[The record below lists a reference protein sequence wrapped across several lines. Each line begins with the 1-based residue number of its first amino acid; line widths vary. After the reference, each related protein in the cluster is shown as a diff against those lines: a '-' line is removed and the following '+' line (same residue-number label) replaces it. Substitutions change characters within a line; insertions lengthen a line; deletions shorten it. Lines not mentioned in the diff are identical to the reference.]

1 MSDNVTWTPVED
13 EWDDESCGG
22 TSSIG
27 WDGKVIS
34 IVQDGEMMWHA
45 PASDIRLCR
54 AIPTPQWSQK
64 PPTKHP
70 MWTWFMGDIYPDNEP
85 NKMYRF
91 CSESIALYVAFGQA
105 YWSIY
110 DYEHNQPICSTGDCQ
125 GWWRAAT
132 VPHPPEVTP

>member
-45 PASDIRLCR
+45 PASDIRICR
-54 AIPTPQWSQK
+54 ATPAPQWSQDV
-64 PPTKHP
+64 PTEP
-70 MWTWFMGDIYPDNEP
+70 GDYWLWYPDEGRMVLENVVRTNLFPDLRLYDESADYYESS
-85 NKMYRF
+85 KEVFHAERVYRPMP
-91 CSESIALYVAFGQA
+91 S
-105 YWSIY
+105 
-110 DYEHNQPICSTGDCQ
+110 DT
-125 GWWRAAT
+125 WWLPAH
-132 VPHPPEVTP
+132 VPAPPVT